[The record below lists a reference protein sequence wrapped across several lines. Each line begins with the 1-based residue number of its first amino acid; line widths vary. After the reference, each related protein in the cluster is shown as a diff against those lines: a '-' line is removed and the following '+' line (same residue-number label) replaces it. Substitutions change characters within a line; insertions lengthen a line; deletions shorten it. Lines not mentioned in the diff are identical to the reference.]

1 MSSSSHNPHTV
12 RAPRTP
18 LLARLPA
25 IQTLS
30 YQRPGREARRCWW
43 MPARKC

>member
-1 MSSSSHNPHTV
+1 MSSSSHNPHRPGATDAV
-12 RAPRTP
+12 AG
-18 LLARLPA
+18 RLPA

>member
-1 MSSSSHNPHTV
+1 MSSSSHNPSGATDAV
-12 RAPRTP
+12 
-18 LLARLPA
+18 LARLPA

>member
-1 MSSSSHNPHTV
+1 MSSSSRNPHATQ
-12 RAPRTP
+12 ASRTP

-30 YQRPGREARRCWW
+30 YQRRGREARRCWW